1 MDDRWTSVRGALHRA
16 DSDAYHAAEDIRRA
30 VAMLDRVKADLQE
43 AQVNL
48 QVAKERMKRLSKLAA
63 EYGEEHCV
71 QFPYGETNE
80 PG

>member
-1 MDDRWTSVRGALHRA
+1 
-16 DSDAYHAAEDIRRA
+16 
-30 VAMLDRVKADLQE
+30 MLDRVKADLQE

>member
-1 MDDRWTSVRGALHRA
+1 MVDRWTSVRGALHRA

-63 EYGEEHCV
+63 EHGEEHEIAY
-71 QFPYGETNE
+71 PYGSD
-80 PG
+80 